1 MAKSGIT
8 WIKPPATMMRA
19 IRENNTKTLAAI
31 YALAVQYGATMLG
44 EARSDAPWKDRTGN
58 ARSGL
63 FYAVDGLGIGPK
75 QRGGSIRNAKTG
87 KFMKGGGSQAQIEVG
102 DNELVIVL
110 GHTMHYGLYLELS
123 MGGRYAIVWPTV
135 SHNGPAFMRDLA
147 KLLEG

>member
-1 MAKSGIT
+1 MQ
-8 WIKPPATMMRA
+8 A
-19 IRENNTKTLAAI
+19 IRENDTRTLSAI
-31 YALAVQYGATMLG
+31 YALAVQYGATMLA

-63 FYAVDGLGIGPK
+63 FYAVDGFGKGAK
-75 QRGGSIRNAKTG
+75 QRGGSVRNATTG
-87 KFMKGGGSQAQIEVG
+87 GFEKGGGSQSQIEVG

-135 SHNGPAFMRDLA
+135 SHNAPAFMADL
-147 KLLEG
+147 KRLLEG